1 MKDLLEGWVYGISKG
16 KLVGWN
22 KIILYVHFDVSS
34 TIIYQYFSYMIPGLG
49 KVESNLTTTAVMET
63 TSRFVRGSPTEKKAF
78 R

>member
-1 MKDLLEGWVYGISKG
+1 
-16 KLVGWN
+16 
-22 KIILYVHFDVSS
+22 
-34 TIIYQYFSYMIPGLG
+34 MIPGLG